1 MLPPSY
7 RKLYGNVQA
16 IKAYEAE
23 VVVAV
28 RDVDRDGNGD
38 GDVDGDV
45 DEVVCQV
52 TAGSELHV

>member
-16 IKAYEAE
+16 IKAYEAG

-38 GDVDGDV
+38 GDVD
-45 DEVVCQV
+45 EVVCQV

>member
-23 VVVAV
+23 VALSNGVGVGV
-28 RDVDRDGNGD
+28 RVE
-38 GDVDGDV
+38 V
-45 DEVVCQV
+45 VVCQV
-52 TAGSELHV
+52 TAGSEIHV